1 MPGLPWIPY
10 DALLMLL
17 LPLCLSGIAFGLGCA
32 MATVDQPLMM
42 QHIPCP
48 CLVHAC
54 LFDATPCPEL
64 QLRTRSNY
72 RAQDQQELAATE
84 WSNMA
89 DEGTSDDMVTV
100 EVESPSPTR
109 PSTSRAREASSET
122 EPVIP
127 AAPAPPGGR
136 LEVREPAGPPPPRPI
151 QELWQISTAISA
163 VARTMADH
171 SGVEPE
177 RVVTHLPH
185 FWPSFRSVAVH
196 VQAMPHA
203 DADHPN
209 LLICSDEAPEEP
221 EEPASKT
228 EGAPTAAAHHPA
240 PAAARTTE
248 AETSDAGAP
257 ADVDASAA
265 DMSSPAEIRARWAR
279 LSPGGWA
286 PPLAGL
292 EAYQQFSLAH
302 TWAKPDGDWRHT
314 SRTTAGESEA
324 GRPVDICVLQETAW
338 RNDQEFS
345 TNHQAANSTDWHI
358 VHSAGPERS
367 GILCMIRTGLLPSDS
382 IRTACLQPGR
392 LLHLRLLLQVPVDCL
407 LVYQQA
413 WNPQRADLRGTNKTA
428 ALLKQRRAIWT
439 QVDDWLRRIPSR
451 HGCLV
456 IGDLNVSLNT
466 EDSICG
472 SGVPGDTASPHPDQG
487 DIMDVLRAHRAC
499 ALNTWG
505 RPGPPSRTFLPP
517 HSTTEKQGTQIDYI
531 IAKGHMID
539 TVAKQAVAF
548 DAPFVPTNG
557 CRHRPVS
564 AYVPCPRK
572 VHRQPV
578 KSRLTA
584 NQVGSMLEKP
594 GFKENLSQHITQA
607 TTYDQLNQSV
617 DEILIQGWRR
627 ARSTYQER
635 RTPAGTP
642 DAPAI
647 DLEQPLTQYV
657 HSMWIIRHRL
667 RQHGQELS
675 QWRRQGPE
683 ARRLFH
689 AWSLT
694 TILQRHTRAFRKAC
708 WRKKTQQVAAVV
720 QASNIHQ
727 AAKRFAPKNPR
738 RRLQLRDAQRHLQT
752 HEAEFVQIT
761 EYYTS

>member
-1 MPGLPWIPY
+1 MPASLCQWVRFGIWEFHVQGTMHSAAPRLGHPGLNTYIPVYINRLCRALPGATLRSLRGAWKYARRMPGLPWIPY

-279 LSPGGWA
+279 LSPGGA
-286 PPLAGL
+286 YGEHGTRPP
-292 EAYQQFSLAH
+292 
-302 TWAKPDGDWRHT
+302 
-314 SRTTAGESEA
+314 
-324 GRPVDICVLQETAW
+324 C
-338 RNDQEFS
+338 
-345 TNHQAANSTDWHI
+345 
-358 VHSAGPERS
+358 
-367 GILCMIRTGLLPSDS
+367 
-382 IRTACLQPGR
+382 
-392 LLHLRLLLQVPVDCL
+392 
-407 LVYQQA
+407 
-413 WNPQRADLRGTNKTA
+413 RGTC
-428 ALLKQRRAIWT
+428 RR
-439 QVDDWLRRIPSR
+439 
-451 HGCLV
+451 G
-456 IGDLNVSLNT
+456 
-466 EDSICG
+466 
-472 SGVPGDTASPHPDQG
+472 
-487 DIMDVLRAHRAC
+487 
-499 ALNTWG
+499 
-505 RPGPPSRTFLPP
+505 
-517 HSTTEKQGTQIDYI
+517 
-531 IAKGHMID
+531 
-539 TVAKQAVAF
+539 
-548 DAPFVPTNG
+548 
-557 CRHRPVS
+557 
-564 AYVPCPRK
+564 
-572 VHRQPV
+572 
-578 KSRLTA
+578 
-584 NQVGSMLEKP
+584 
-594 GFKENLSQHITQA
+594 
-607 TTYDQLNQSV
+607 
-617 DEILIQGWRR
+617 
-627 ARSTYQER
+627 
-635 RTPAGTP
+635 
-642 DAPAI
+642 
-647 DLEQPLTQYV
+647 
-657 HSMWIIRHRL
+657 
-667 RQHGQELS
+667 
-675 QWRRQGPE
+675 
-683 ARRLFH
+683 
-689 AWSLT
+689 
-694 TILQRHTRAFRKAC
+694 
-708 WRKKTQQVAAVV
+708 
-720 QASNIHQ
+720 
-727 AAKRFAPKNPR
+727 
-738 RRLQLRDAQRHLQT
+738 
-752 HEAEFVQIT
+752 
-761 EYYTS
+761 